1 MKKNTCRLLGIMA
14 AMILV
19 SGQVWAAQIISKVED
34 ASVAMRVKNGYDT
47 TLTIVVA
54 SAGGA
59 ITGVVGGVDF
69 TLTIGGG
76 TNDTITEVAAS
87 LSALTNTAGTTSL
100 TVNKEP
106 SLNADSCDAE
116 LLDGTY
122 TAAEGKWLELLWD
135 TSAHLSLD
143 LYFPSRTYQT
153 GVSAYILDK
162 VQALPTGT
170 GDVTASVYKNGT
182 LIASKVITSPSYV
195 LPETLLT
202 GGTNINTNTLS
213 TVAVVNLDWE
223 LDMPFTGKDAVIVR
237 ATRATTLTAGVIS
250 ATIPNQ

>member
-1 MKKNTCRLLGIMA
+1 MKNKTCRLLGIMA

-34 ASVAMRVKNGYDT
+34 ASAAMLVKNGYDT

-54 SAGGA
+54 SAGGS
-59 ITGVVGGVDF
+59 ITGVVGGLAFD
-69 TLTIGGG
+69 LTIGGG

-87 LSALTNTAGTTSL
+87 VSALTNAAGTTSL

-170 GDVTASVYKNGT
+170 GNVTASIYKDGT
-182 LIASKVITSPSYV
+182 LIASKIIASPEYRQSTF
-195 LPETLLT
+195 LS
-202 GGTNINTNTLS
+202 GGTNAIVTNTYDTL
-213 TVAVVNLDWE
+213 TDVNVDWE

-237 ATRATTLTAGVIS
+237 AARATTLTAGVIS